1 MSGNKIE
8 LVKNAPRKT
17 VGGVEKRAGSFSII
31 DDEATN
37 RKYLP
42 IIGMDG
48 VGLYTVLVRAAGS
61 TFEPTEH
68 SIAALFCNTAK
79 VTQAQAVKVH
89 RVLNKLKK
97 VGLIEVK
104 KTGYVYSEALGKSV
118 PVYTYSVYEV
128 PKNLEAAAA
137 VEQVTEQEQQKPIMR
152 TATTKQAP
160 AVHQQAA
167 QQPAAQQHSM
177 QAERMTA
184 IEKIAAQQG
193 CNSNKQKTRLVEA
206 LQQVRRDV
214 GRYATAEE
222 IGYIAML
229 ISGGETAAVTEYIR
243 RKAALK

>member
-137 VEQVTEQEQQKPIMR
+137 VEQVTKQEQQKPIVR
-152 TATTKQAP
+152 TAAN
-160 AVHQQAA
+160 QQAA
-167 QQPAAQQHSM
+167 QQPAAQPHNL
-177 QAERMTA
+177 QAERLAA
-184 IEKIAAQQG
+184 IEKIARQQG
-193 CNSNKQKTRLVEA
+193 CISSKQKTRLVEA
-206 LQQVRRDV
+206 LQQVRHDV

>member
-128 PKNLEAAAA
+128 PKNLEAAA
-137 VEQVTEQEQQKPIMR
+137 VEQVTKQEQQKPIVR

-160 AVHQQAA
+160 AANQQAA
-167 QQPAAQQHSM
+167 QQPAAQPHNL
-177 QAERMTA
+177 QAERLA
-184 IEKIAAQQG
+184 DIEKIARQQG

-206 LQQVRRDV
+206 LQQVRHNV

-229 ISGGETAAVTEYIR
+229 ISGGETAEVTEYIQ

>member
-128 PKNLEAAAA
+128 PKNLEAAA
-137 VEQVTEQEQQKPIMR
+137 VEQVTKQEQQKPIVR

-160 AVHQQAA
+160 AANQQAA
-167 QQPAAQQHSM
+167 QQPAAQPHNL
-177 QAERMTA
+177 QAERLA
-184 IEKIAAQQG
+184 DIEKIARQQG
-193 CNSNKQKTRLVEA
+193 CISSKQKTRLVEA
-206 LQQVRRDV
+206 LQQVRHNV
-214 GRYATAEE
+214 GRYATAKE

-229 ISGGETAAVTEYIR
+229 ISGGETAEVTKYIQ

>member
-17 VGGVEKRAGSFSII
+17 VGGVEKRSGSFSII

-137 VEQVTEQEQQKPIMR
+137 VEQVTKQEQQKPIVR

-160 AVHQQAA
+160 AANQQAA
-167 QQPAAQQHSM
+167 QQPAAQPHNL
-177 QAERMTA
+177 QAERLAA
-184 IEKIAAQQG
+184 IEKIAIQQG
-193 CNSNKQKTRLVEA
+193 CISSKQKTRLVEA
-206 LQQVRRDV
+206 LQQVRHDV

>member
-1 MSGNKIE
+1 VSGNKIE

-17 VGGVEKRAGSFSII
+17 VGGVEKRSGSFSII

-128 PKNLEAAAA
+128 PKNLEAAA
-137 VEQVTEQEQQKPIMR
+137 EQVTKQEQQKPIVR

-160 AVHQQAA
+160 AANQQAA
-167 QQPAAQQHSM
+167 QQPAAQPHNL
-177 QAERMTA
+177 QAERLAA
-184 IEKIAAQQG
+184 IEKIAIQQG
-193 CNSNKQKTRLVEA
+193 CISSKQKTRLVEA
-206 LQQVRRDV
+206 LQQVRHDV

>member
-1 MSGNKIE
+1 M
-8 LVKNAPRKT
+8 
-17 VGGVEKRAGSFSII
+17 
-31 DDEATN
+31 
-37 RKYLP
+37 
-42 IIGMDG
+42 
-48 VGLYTVLVRAAGS
+48 
-61 TFEPTEH
+61 
-68 SIAALFCNTAK
+68 
-79 VTQAQAVKVH
+79 
-89 RVLNKLKK
+89 
-97 VGLIEVK
+97 
-104 KTGYVYSEALGKSV
+104 
-118 PVYTYSVYEV
+118 YEV

-177 QAERMTA
+177 QAERMAA

>member
-167 QQPAAQQHSM
+167 QQHSM
-177 QAERMTA
+177 QAERMAA